1 MDYLLLEEENGY
13 REYPVIDGK
22 AVGIS
27 DNSIK
32 YEKAFDWQQRPD
44 GKNVYLISGDARYF
58 KRDDKIFISGQAAD
72 INIDGLQAKIFLSGN
87 CLSVT
92 GYKNLWKNGKRVSPE
107 NVYTEYQCKVETG
120 DEFLIDKLFLTILE
134 KDIEVRSN
142 EEDIDT
148 ILPYRNALVVNEEEF
163 PHYRR
168 SPRLIKRVSKEKVAI
183 EKAPEMERA
192 PKGSIIQLILP
203 PFVMLLITVAIS
215 ILMKRGLYVVIS
227 ITATV
232 MGMITSIIKFF
243 TDRKER
249 KEKNQKIKTNYEK
262 YLLKKRKELNNL
274 KKQEMDAYDY
284 NFASLEQI
292 ERMVSSYSSRI
303 YERNLLDEDFLQ
315 IKLGNTRD
323 KVSYV
328 IQTNVDEYGLEESEF
343 EKEIRDIR
351 NEFGYL
357 EQKPVVVDLKRAHL
371 GLVGEKKNIHEQLK
385 QIVAQMAFYQ
395 SYHDIEFVMILD
407 KKYDEEF
414 EWVKWLPHFR
424 IRSINA
430 YGYINSE
437 KMRDQVL
444 GSMHQILKE
453 RKNKLE
459 ENKKES
465 RFTPHYVFI
474 IDDPKL
480 IMDHAIMEYLD
491 KPGEE
496 LGFSIIYTTYQRAN
510 LPENIKTVLMLDNHD
525 EGTLLLNEGMIA
537 DKKLSLNHVGTVDLE
552 RMARNLSVLIHEQ
565 GVISQIPENIT
576 FFEMYGIHH
585 PEELHA
591 SMRWRENESH
601 KSLAVPLGV
610 RSKDDIVKLNLH
622 EKAHGPHGLVAGT
635 TGSGKSEIIQSYILS
650 LAVNF
655 HPYEV
660 GFLLIDY
667 KGGGMSSLFKGLPH
681 LLGTITNLDGNE
693 SLRAMASIKSEL
705 ERRQRIFNQY
715 NVNHINSYNKL
726 FKLGKAKEPIP
737 HLFLISDEFAELKK
751 EQPGF
756 MDELIST
763 ARIGRSLGVHLIL
776 ATQKPSGVVNDQI
789 WTNSRFKLA
798 LKVQNEAD
806 SKEIIKTGD
815 AAFITQPGRAY
826 LQVGNNEIYELFQ
839 SAWSGAAYSEEHV
852 EVKDD
857 RVYIINELGQGEL
870 VNGDLSEGGEAA
882 QVRAT
887 QLDVTVQYLATEFA
901 KSGMK
906 PVDKPW
912 LPSLSGQIV
921 SPCVADLDQNE
932 VLSKDIPDLRL
943 PLGIVDIP
951 EEQRQSEY
959 TVDLLEGGN
968 FVYFASSGYGK
979 STVLTTAIL
988 SLAIKNTVD
997 QLYFYILDFGNNA
1010 LMPLN
1015 MLPHTADYITFD
1027 DDEKLSKFFRIIS
1040 EEIKR
1045 RKKLLAECMV
1055 QNFDVYNQCN
1065 EEKLN
1070 AIAVVVDNFDV
1081 VKEKGFEAE
1090 EFFTRLSRDGAGLGI
1105 YLIISATRNSGI
1117 RYATLNNFR
1126 NKVAGYLYET
1136 TEITSIVGKST
1147 YELPDIKG
1155 RAMVKMETTNVMQM
1169 YIMAECTNQ
1178 IQYNQSIK
1186 EIIGKIAGC
1195 NPGKK
1200 APRIPILPEVFLEDM
1215 FGQYA
1220 VAEAVDVALGLEV
1233 ENVSVRGI
1241 RGGQTPF
1248 LILGEAAKGKTNI
1261 IRVILNQICGN
1272 SMIYLF
1278 DNRKLEL
1285 YEYQNRDG
1293 IEYIEKDE
1301 FEEFADE
1308 LMSSCEMR
1316 RQEYKQELLGNPRLS
1331 MSEYLK
1337 NQTRE
1342 YIVVDDGELFIEWAA
1357 EYVKHHGNFLQEAAE
1372 AGVSIIFAIQPAKLK
1387 GFDEISKWLKSS
1399 MHGLLLSAQGSL
1411 NVFSVASMKEYPVFG
1426 DGLLFTDGTYE
1437 RIKLP
1442 KSVGR

>member
-1 MDYLLLEEENGY
+1 MDYLLLEEGNGY
-13 REYPVIDGK
+13 REFPVIDGK
-22 AVGIS
+22 AVGITDCAVQKLPS
-27 DNSIK
+27 
-32 YEKAFDWQQRPD
+32 FCWQQEKE
-44 GKNVYLISGDARYF
+44 GMNVYLISGTSWYF
-58 KRDDKIFISGQAAD
+58 RKKDKIFITEHGAD
-72 INIDGLQAKIFLSGN
+72 INIEGLQAKIILSGN
-87 CLSVT
+87 RLFIIGC
-92 GYKNLWKNGKRVSPE
+92 GQIWRNGKKEVSAGSNPE
-107 NVYTEYQCKVETG
+107 YTVSSG
-120 DEFLIDKLFLTILE
+120 DEFLIDKLFLTVLE
-134 KDIEVRSN
+134 DDIEVR
-142 EEDIDT
+142 T
-148 ILPYRNALVVNEEEF
+148 IEKDFSTELPYKNVPESHDEDF

-168 SPRLIKRVSKEKVAI
+168 SPRLIKRVSTEKVAI

-192 PKGSIIQLILP
+192 PKGSIVQLVLP
-203 PFVMLLITVAIS
+203 PFIMLLITVAIS

-232 MGMITSIIKFF
+232 MGMITSIIRFF

-249 KEKNQKIKTNYEK
+249 KEKNRKLKENYGK
-262 YLLKKRKELNNL
+262 YLLKKRKELHHL
-274 KKQEMDAYDY
+274 QKQEMAAYDY
-284 NFASLEQI
+284 NFASLKQI
-292 ERMVSSYSSRI
+292 EKMVSSYSSRI
-303 YERNLLDEDFLQ
+303 YEKNLLDEDFLQ
-315 IKLGNTRD
+315 IKLGEMRD
-323 KVSYV
+323 KTSYS
-328 IQTNVDEYGLEESEF
+328 IQINVDELGMEEGEF
-343 EKEIRDIR
+343 EKEIREMES
-351 NEFGYL
+351 EFGYL
-357 EQKPVVVDLKRAHL
+357 DKKPVIIDLKRAHL

-385 QIVAQMAFYQ
+385 QMIVQLAFYQ
-395 SYHDIEFVMILD
+395 SYHDMEFVAILD
-407 KKYDEEF
+407 KKYDEDF
-414 EWVKWLPHFR
+414 AWTKWLPHFR
-424 IRSINA
+424 ISAINA

-459 ENKKES
+459 ENKKEA
-465 RFTPHYVFI
+465 RFSPHYVFI
-474 IDDPKL
+474 IDEPKL

-491 KPGEE
+491 KSGEE

-510 LPENIKTVLMLDNHD
+510 LPENIKTVLMLNNHED
-525 EGTLLLNEGMIA
+525 GVLLLNQGVVV
-537 DKKLSLNHVGTVDLE
+537 DKKLRLNHIGDVNLE
-552 RMARNLSVLIHEQ
+552 GIARNLSVLIHEQ

-591 SMRWRENESH
+591 TARWNRNESH

-610 RSKDDIVKLNLH
+610 RSKDDIVNLNLH
-622 EKAHGPHGLVAGT
+622 EKAHGPHGLIAGT

-705 ERRQRIFNQY
+705 ERRQRIFNKY

-726 FKLGKAKEPIP
+726 FKLGKAAEPIP

-839 SAWSGAAYSEEHV
+839 SAWSGATYSEEHV

-870 VNGDLSEGGEAA
+870 VNGDLSEGGEPT
-882 QVRAT
+882 QIKDT
-887 QLDVTVQYLATEFA
+887 QLDVTVRYLAEEFT

-906 PVDKPW
+906 PVEKPW
-912 LPSLSGQIV
+912 LSSLSDQIV
-921 SPCVADLDQNE
+921 SPYATLSDRKKSLEERDLD
-932 VLSKDIPDLRL
+932 LKI

-951 EEQRQSEY
+951 EEQSQVEY
-959 TVDLLEGGN
+959 VIDLLDGGN

-988 SLAIKNTVD
+988 SLAVKNRVD
-997 QLYFYILDFGNNA
+997 QVYFYILDFGNNA

-1040 EEIKR
+1040 EEIKH

-1065 EEKLN
+1065 EKKMN

-1090 EFFTRLSRDGAGLGI
+1090 EFFTKLSRDGAGLGI
-1105 YLIISATRNSGI
+1105 YLLVTATRSSGI

-1126 NKVAGYLYET
+1126 NKVAGYMYET
-1136 TEITSIVGKST
+1136 TEATSIVGKSN
-1147 YELPDIKG
+1147 YELPEIKG

-1169 YIMAECTNQ
+1169 YTMAECKNQ
-1178 IQYNQSIK
+1178 IQYNQAIK
-1186 EIIGKIAGC
+1186 DLIGQIIEQ
-1195 NPGKK
+1195 NPGDS
-1200 APRIPILPEVFLEDM
+1200 APRIPILPEVFSEDM
-1215 FGQYA
+1215 FCQFSTM
-1220 VAEAVDVALGLEV
+1220 DQTSIALGLEI
-1233 ENVSVRGI
+1233 EDVSIRGI
-1241 RGGQTPF
+1241 KEGQTPF
-1248 LILGEAAKGKTNI
+1248 LILGEASKGKTNI
-1261 IRVILNQICGN
+1261 IRVILNQLCGDN
-1272 SMIYLF
+1272 IVYLF

-1285 YEYQNRDG
+1285 YDYQSRDG
-1293 IEYIEKDE
+1293 VQYIEKDE
-1301 FEEFADE
+1301 FDTFADE
-1308 LMSSCEMR
+1308 LMSSCKIRM
-1316 RQEYKQELLGNPRLS
+1316 QEYKKELVMNPRLS
-1331 MSEYLK
+1331 MAEYLK
-1337 NQTRE
+1337 NQPKE
-1342 YIVVDDGELFIEWAA
+1342 YIVIDDGEIFIDWAG
-1357 EYVKHHGNFLQEAAE
+1357 EYVKRYGNFLQEAAE
-1372 AGVSIIFAIQPAKLK
+1372 AGVSIILAIQPAKLK

-1399 MHGLLLSAQGSL
+1399 MNGLLLSAQGSI
-1411 NVFSVASMKEYPVFG
+1411 NVFSVVSMKEYPAFG

-1437 RIKLP
+1437 KIKLP
-1442 KSVGR
+1442 KSIER

>member
-1 MDYLLLEEENGY
+1 MDYLLLEETNEY
-13 REYPVIDGK
+13 REIPIIDKK
-22 AVGIS
+22 AVGMA
-27 DNSIK
+27 DFAAGGFPAFRWQEQNSGTK
-32 YEKAFDWQQRPD
+32 L
-44 GKNVYLISGDARYF
+44 YLIEGKSWYF
-58 KRDDKIFISGQAAD
+58 PKKEKIFIAGQEAD
-72 INIDGLQAKIFLSGN
+72 INIAGLQARIVLEGN
-87 CLSVT
+87 CLSVMDC
-92 GYKNLWKNGKRVSPE
+92 GQVWYCGKKAVLTKDGFKQTVLP
-107 NVYTEYQCKVETG
+107 G
-120 DEFLIDKLFLTILE
+120 DEILADKLYLTILDEYVEVRTIE
-134 KDIEVRSN
+134 KDL
-142 EEDIDT
+142 DT
-148 ILPYRNALVVNEEEF
+148 RLPYKETLEDHNEDF

-168 SPRLIKRVSKEKVAI
+168 SPRMIKKIPADKVSIEKV
-183 EKAPEMERA
+183 PEMERA

-203 PFVMLLITVAIS
+203 PFIMLIITIAIS
-215 ILMKRGLYVVIS
+215 ILMKRGLYILIS
-227 ITATV
+227 VTATV
-232 MGMITSIIKFF
+232 MGMITSITKFF
-243 TDRKER
+243 SDRKER
-249 KEKNQKIKTNYEK
+249 KEKNQKLKENYEK
-262 YLLKKRKELNNL
+262 YLLKKRKELSSL
-274 KKQEMDAYDY
+274 QKQEMDAYQY

-315 IKLGNTRD
+315 IKLGEVRD
-323 KVSYV
+323 RASYSV
-328 IQTNVDEYGLEESEF
+328 QINVDEFSVEEGEF
-343 EKEIRDIR
+343 EKEVKEIRK
-351 NEFGYL
+351 EFGYL
-357 EQKPVVVDLKRAHL
+357 DKKPVVVDLKKAHL

-385 QIVAQMAFYQ
+385 QIIIQLAFYQ
-395 SYHDIEFVMILD
+395 SYHDMEFVAILD
-407 KKYDEEF
+407 KKYDEDF
-414 EWVKWLPHFR
+414 AWAKWLPHFR
-424 IRSINA
+424 ISAINA

-453 RKNKLE
+453 RKNKLD
-459 ENKKES
+459 ENKKEA

-474 IDDPKL
+474 IDEPKL

-491 KPGEE
+491 KSGEE

-510 LPENIKTVLMLDNHD
+510 LPENIKTVLMLNNHE
-525 EGTLLLNEGMIA
+525 EGILLLKQGEVV
-537 DKKLSLNHVGTVDLE
+537 DKKFVLNHVGKVDLE
-552 RMARNLSVLIHEQ
+552 GIARNLSVLIHEQ

-591 SMRWRENESH
+591 SMRWKQNESH

-610 RSKDDIVKLNLH
+610 RSKDDIVNLNLH
-622 EKAHGPHGLVAGT
+622 EKAHGPHGLIAGT

-667 KGGGMSSLFKGLPH
+667 KGGGMSGLFSGLPH

-705 ERRQRIFNQY
+705 ERRQRIFNKY

-726 FKLGKAKEPIP
+726 FKLGKAAEPIP

-839 SAWSGAAYSEEHV
+839 SAWSGATYSEEHV

-870 VNGDLSEGGEAA
+870 VNGDLSEGGEQA
-882 QVRAT
+882 QVKDT
-887 QLDVTVQYLATEFA
+887 QLDVTVRYLAEEFA

-906 PVDKPW
+906 PVEKPW
-912 LPSLSGQIV
+912 LPSLATQIV
-921 SPCVADLDQNE
+921 SPHVVLPDEENNHLKGEIDL
-932 VLSKDIPDLRL
+932 KI

-951 EEQRQSEY
+951 EEQSQMEY

-988 SLAIKNTVD
+988 SLAVKNRVD
-997 QLYFYILDFGNNA
+997 QVYFYILDYGNNA

-1015 MLPHTADYITFD
+1015 ILPHTADYITFD
-1027 DDEKLSKFFRIIS
+1027 DDEKLTKFFRIIS

-1065 EEKLN
+1065 EKKIN
-1070 AIAVVVDNFDV
+1070 AIVVVVDNFDV

-1090 EFFTRLSRDGAGLGI
+1090 EFFTKLSRDGAGLGI
-1105 YLIISATRNSGI
+1105 YLILSATRSSGI

-1136 TEITSIVGKST
+1136 TEITSIVGKSA
-1147 YELPDIKG
+1147 YELPEIKG

-1169 YIMAECTNQ
+1169 YTMAECTSQ
-1178 IQYNQSIK
+1178 IAYNHGIKALAEKIKLMYPGQS
-1186 EIIGKIAGC
+1186 
-1195 NPGKK
+1195 
-1200 APRIPILPEVFLEDM
+1200 APRIPVLPEVFTSDM
-1215 FGQYA
+1215 FARFG
-1220 VAEAVDVALGLEV
+1220 AEIMPQIMLGLELQDV
-1233 ENVSVRGI
+1233 TIRGI
-1241 RGGQTPF
+1241 MQGQSPF
-1248 LILGEAAKGKTNI
+1248 LILGESAKGKTNI
-1261 IRVILNQICGN
+1261 IQVILHQLLGKATIH
-1272 SMIYLF
+1272 LF
-1278 DNRKLEL
+1278 DNRQMSLFSYRE
-1285 YEYQNRDG
+1285 QAGVD
-1293 IEYIEKDE
+1293 YIERED
-1301 FEEFADE
+1301 FASFADALVGE
-1308 LMSSCEMR
+1308 SEVR
-1316 RQEYKQELLGNPRLS
+1316 RQSYKNALMDNPRLS
-1331 MSEYLK
+1331 MK
-1337 NQTRE
+1337 E
-1342 YIVVDDGELFIEWAA
+1342 YIEHQTPEYVIVDDGEIFIEWAA
-1357 EYVKHHGNFLQEAAE
+1357 DYIKTNPNFMKEAAE
-1372 AGVSIIFAIQPAKLK
+1372 AGIMVIIAIQPGKLK
-1387 GFDEISKWLKSS
+1387 GFDELSKWVKSATN
-1399 MHGLLLSAQGSL
+1399 GLLLSAQGSL
-1411 NVFSVASMKEYPVFG
+1411 NVFQVASMKEYPAMG
-1426 DGLLFTDGTYE
+1426 DGLLFTEGSYV
-1437 RIKLP
+1437 RIRLP
-1442 KSVGR
+1442 KYVE